1 MGESKRLIKNTGI
14 IAIGNLCTKMVSFL
28 LLPLYTAVLS
38 TAEYGT
44 VDYIVSVSFFLVPV
58 ATMLMDE
65 GVFRFLI
72 DCRTSEERQRVI
84 SSAFAVTALGLGVTV
99 AICIPVLALVRYRY
113 SALLVLYVISSSL
126 LTMVSALLRG
136 LGRTSLYAALN
147 FAAGSSAVLLN
158 VLLVAVVR
166 LGVTG
171 MLLASVVSASAASV
185 AFVLALGLW
194 REVRPSAVDRATTGE
209 LLRYAIPLIPNK
221 VSWTIM
227 NVSGRLI
234 IMNSLG
240 ASASGLYAV
249 SYKFPNFMDMVYGF
263 FYMSWKESSAR
274 ALGSDEDE
282 GAFYQMVY
290 RALRRF
296 MMSVV
301 IGMAALMP
309 LVFRVMVAPSYHEGL
324 LYVPILLLATY
335 YSNISGFYGGIF
347 TAYKD
352 TGIMGSTTLWSAL
365 LNLALNFV
373 AIPTLGLWG
382 SALATLVALFLV
394 NEYRR
399 RKVAKYV
406 DLGGDRA
413 WSAATALTLATLMA
427 LYYLRPPHF
436 LPVLVLLAVAYFAWS
451 NVGMV
456 RRALRAIRRHD
467 GVWGKSGRGKHA
479 R

>member
-1 MGESKRLIKNTGI
+1 MGESRRLIKNTGI

-44 VDYIVSVSFFLVPV
+44 VDYIVSISFFLVPV

-72 DCRTSEERQRVI
+72 DCRTPDDRQRVI
-84 SSAFAVTALGLGVTV
+84 SSAFAVTVLGLGVTV
-99 AICIPVLALVRYRY
+99 AACVPILVLLRYRY
-113 SALLVLYVISSSL
+113 SALLVLYVLSSSL

-147 FAAGSSAVLLN
+147 FAAGSSAVVLN

-171 MLLASVVSASAASV
+171 MLLASVVSVSAASV
-185 AFVLALGLW
+185 AFVIALGLW
-194 REVRPSAVDRATTGE
+194 REVKVSAVDWATTRE

-282 GAFYQMVY
+282 GAFYRAVY

-301 IGMAALMP
+301 IGMVAFMP

-352 TGIMGSTTLWSAL
+352 TGIMGSTTVWSAI
-365 LNLALNFV
+365 LNLVLNFV

-382 SALATLVALFLV
+382 SSLATLAALFLV

-399 RKVAKYV
+399 RKVSAYV
-406 DLGGDRA
+406 DLGTDGR
-413 WSAATALTLATLMA
+413 WSLLTAAVVALLAA
-427 LYYLRPPHF
+427 LYYSGAPLS
-436 LPVLVLLAVAYFAWS
+436 LAAMVALAVAYFLVS
-451 NVGMV
+451 NREVISRLLNRSGLAN
-456 RRALRAIRRHD
+456 RLRCRARHM
-467 GVWGKSGRGKHA
+467 RE